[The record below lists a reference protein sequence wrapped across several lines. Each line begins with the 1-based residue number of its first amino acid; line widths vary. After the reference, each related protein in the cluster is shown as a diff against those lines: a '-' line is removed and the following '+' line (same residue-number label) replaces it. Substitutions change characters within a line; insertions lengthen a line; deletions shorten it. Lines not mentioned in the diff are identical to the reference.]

1 MSPPRHLSA
10 EQLERI
16 KADVL
21 HKYEKEAAKPLS
33 VVIMGQTGAGKS
45 SLLNVLFGADLPTG
59 DVRPVT
65 KEPEAIH
72 LPGKS
77 GHSLTFWDMPGIGES
92 VGADVD
98 YMAMYREK
106 LIGCDVVIWALH
118 SDNRSTTYEA
128 SCLRRLLTA
137 VGGTGGTGGTDGTD
151 GAALANKL
159 TFVMTKVDI
168 LTPPSWIFALHRDS
182 GVFAPGARLADKLA
196 AKALHYEEVFVRP
209 WAHALVSTTYNPG
222 GFAHSDD
229 RLGYDDYTIRY
240 RGYVSAEVCQNY
252 QRRFP
257 AEAEVFARLRDN
269 HRVLACSA
277 LFRFNLAQLMV
288 AVVNK
293 LGPGATA
300 RFRRLLGETERLA
313 EVPVD
318 TMRGLGNFLI
328 WDGARKLLD
337 LSDPTLPPKL

>member
-1 MSPPRHLSA
+1 
-10 EQLERI
+10 
-16 KADVL
+16 
-21 HKYEKEAAKPLS
+21 
-33 VVIMGQTGAGKS
+33 MGQTGAGKS

-59 DVRPVT
+59 DIRPVT
-65 KEPEAIH
+65 KAPEAIH
-72 LPGKS
+72 LAGKS

-128 SCLRRLLTA
+128 SCLRRLL
-137 VGGTGGTGGTDGTD
+137 DGTE

-168 LTPPSWIFALHRDS
+168 LTPPSWIFALHRDG

-222 GFAHSDD
+222 GFALGDD
-229 RLGYDDYTIRY
+229 RLSYDDYTIRY

-252 QRRFP
+252 QRRYP
-257 AEAEVFARLRDN
+257 AEAEVFGRLRDN

-300 RFRRLLGETERLA
+300 RFRRLLGEAERLA

>member
-1 MSPPRHLSA
+1 MSSHFSA

-65 KEPEAIH
+65 REPEPIH
-72 LPGKS
+72 LSGKS

-98 YMAMYREK
+98 YMAMYKEK
-106 LIGCDVVIWALH
+106 LLGCDVVIWALH

-128 SCLRRLLTA
+128 SCLRRLL
-137 VGGTGGTGGTDGTD
+137 GGEE
-151 GAALANKL
+151 GAALVNKL

-168 LTPPSWIFALHRDS
+168 LTPPSWIFALQRDS
-182 GVFAPGARLADKLA
+182 GVFAPGARLADRLA
-196 AKALHYEEVFVRP
+196 AKALHFEEVFVRP
-209 WAHALVSTTYNPG
+209 WAHALVSSTYNPG
-222 GFAHSDD
+222 GFALRDD
-229 RLGYDDYTIRY
+229 RLGFDEHTIHY
-240 RGYVSAEVCQNY
+240 RGYVSAQVCQDY

-257 AEAEVFARLRDN
+257 AEAEAFARLRDN

-277 LFRFNLAQLMV
+277 LFRFNLAQLLV

-300 RFRRLLGETERLA
+300 RFRRLLGEAERLA